1 MIIHASTVE
10 LAPHD
15 LRLLASS
22 GLPLVYLCE
31 GRPLVPFGR
40 ADLTGLLSHAHA
52 TDEDPGRL
60 AVIASFLRQLR
71 A

>member
-15 LRLLASS
+15 LRLLALS
-22 GLPLVYLCE
+22 GLPLDYRTDS
-31 GRPLVPFGR
+31 GPLVPFGR
-40 ADLTGLLSHAHA
+40 ADLAGLLSQAHA

-71 A
+71 V